1 MFPGLVEHPRQHTL
15 EILVGYSLQH
25 PNAALEVGR
34 QVSADMHLELADQS
48 ANAIAREL
56 NTRQIA
62 TPSGKPWSAVTV
74 LRVQRRLEGLLASRR
89 R

>member
-1 MFPGLVEHPRQHTL
+1 MQAELLVEYPRQDAL
-15 EILVGYSLQH
+15 EILAGRGLQH
-25 PNAALEVGR
+25 PNPALEVGR

-62 TPSGKPWSAVTV
+62 TPSGQLWSAVTV
-74 LRVQRRLEGLLASRR
+74 LRVQRRLEGLS
-89 R
+89 